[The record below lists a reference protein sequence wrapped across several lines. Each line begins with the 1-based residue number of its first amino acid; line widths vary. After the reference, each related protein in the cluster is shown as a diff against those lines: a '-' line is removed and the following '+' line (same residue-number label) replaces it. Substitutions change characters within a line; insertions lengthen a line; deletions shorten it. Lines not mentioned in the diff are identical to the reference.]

1 MSKRLVPLHLQAAV
15 ETLEFNVHKDFGKY
29 FGSAMMIGFGVL
41 ALYRWHQ
48 TQLLFFLLLVLR
60 DFAAGYFF
68 LKRNEATEKA
78 ALFPSFLAY
87 VSSAIPLLY
96 FGPIGASKA
105 FILGADL
112 LSIIGFLMVAF
123 ATLELGTSIG
133 IAPANRGLVRSGI
146 YRKIKHPMYTGYVI
160 SELGLVLLNPLNAIL
175 IAISILLYNVR
186 AKFEENV
193 LNLPNFQYGKN

>member
-1 MSKRLVPLHLQAAV
+1 MLLPHLQDVV
-15 ETLEFNVHKDFGKY
+15 ESQGFNVQKDLGKY
-29 FGSAMMIGFGVL
+29 FGSAMMIGFGVV

-68 LKRNEATEKA
+68 LKRNAATEKA
-78 ALFPSFLAY
+78 TLILSIIAY
-87 VSSAIPLLY
+87 ISSAIPLLY
-96 FGPIGASKA
+96 FGAVGTSKA
-105 FILGADL
+105 LALGVDL

-146 YRKIKHPMYTGYVI
+146 YRYIKHPMYTGYAI
-160 SELGLVLLNPLNAIL
+160 SEAGLVLLNPLNVVL
-175 IAISILLYNVR
+175 VAISISFYVFR
-186 AKFEENV
+186 AKSENRILKAV
-193 LNLPNFQYGKN
+193 V

>member
-1 MSKRLVPLHLQAAV
+1 VQ
-15 ETLEFNVHKDFGKY
+15 KDFGKY
-29 FGSAMMIGFGVL
+29 FGSAMMIGFGVV

-68 LKRNEATEKA
+68 LKRNTATAKA
-78 ALFPSFLAY
+78 ALLPSIMAY

-105 FILGADL
+105 FVLGADL

-133 IAPANRGLVRSGI
+133 VAPANRGLVRSGI
-146 YRKIKHPMYTGYVI
+146 YRRIKHPMYMGYVI
-160 SELGLVLLNPLNAIL
+160 SELGLVLLNPLSVALFVISVLLYTLRAKSENKIL
-175 IAISILLYNVR
+175 KIAI
-186 AKFEENV
+186 
-193 LNLPNFQYGKN
+193 

>member
-1 MSKRLVPLHLQAAV
+1 MFKQLVPLLLLDAEASQ
-15 ETLEFNVHKDFGKY
+15 ESNVQKDFGKY
-29 FGSAMMIGFGVL
+29 FGSAMMIGFGVV

-68 LKRNEATEKA
+68 LKRNTATEKA
-78 ALFPSFLAY
+78 SWVPSIMAY

-105 FILGADL
+105 FVLGADL
-112 LSIIGFLMVAF
+112 LSIVGFLMVAF

-146 YRKIKHPMYTGYVI
+146 YRRIKHPMYTGYVI
-160 SELGLVLLNPLNAIL
+160 SEAGLVLLNPLNAVL
-175 IAISILLYNVR
+175 VAISISFYVFR
-186 AKFEENV
+186 ANAENRILKAAV
-193 LNLPNFQYGKN
+193 

>member
-1 MSKRLVPLHLQAAV
+1 LQAAV
-15 ETLEFNVHKDFGKY
+15 ETLEFNVQKDFGKY

-41 ALYRWHQ
+41 ALYRWYQ

-78 ALFPSFLAY
+78 ALFPSSMAY

-112 LSIIGFLMVAF
+112 LSIVGFLMVAF

-133 IAPANRGLVRSGI
+133 IAPANRGPVRSGI
-146 YRKIKHPMYTGYVI
+146 YRRIKHPMYTGYVL
-160 SELGLVLLNPLNAIL
+160 SEVGLVLLNPLNAVLFLVSTIL
-175 IAISILLYNVR
+175 YFIRAGFEQKIL
-186 AKFEENV
+186 KT
-193 LNLPNFQYGKN
+193 QD